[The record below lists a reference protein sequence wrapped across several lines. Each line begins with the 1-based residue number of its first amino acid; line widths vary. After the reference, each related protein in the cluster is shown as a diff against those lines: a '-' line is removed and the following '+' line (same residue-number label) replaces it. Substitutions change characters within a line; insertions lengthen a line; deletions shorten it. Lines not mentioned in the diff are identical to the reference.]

1 MYQSITALEAEAFE
15 IEASGIFPSFSAFTF
30 LKDFNET
37 DEKVWDIFHKMLFYT
52 REVRR
57 KKEKN
62 NTR

>member
-30 LKDFNET
+30 LKDFDEA
-37 DEKVWDIFHKMLFYT
+37 DEKVWDIFHKMLFFT
-52 REVRR
+52 REVR

>member
-30 LKDFNET
+30 LKDFDEA

-52 REVRR
+52 REVR